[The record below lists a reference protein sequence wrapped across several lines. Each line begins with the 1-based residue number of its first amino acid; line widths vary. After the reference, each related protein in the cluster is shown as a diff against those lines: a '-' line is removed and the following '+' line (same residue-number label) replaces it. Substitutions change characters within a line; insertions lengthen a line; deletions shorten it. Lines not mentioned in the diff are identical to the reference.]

1 MFGDMMNYPNG
12 IKRNNQ
18 KSSIPNGNR
27 GMSLENDLN
36 LSNQYYR
43 NNNIA
48 LIYKKPTPIKATK
61 ISYINNCKKIND
73 GFFEMAS
80 TTDYNGVYLGYYID
94 FEAKMTNNLTSFP
107 LSNIHAHQLE
117 HLLAVNNHGG
127 ISFLIIRFTKL
138 NLTFLIETN
147 KISDIIKDRKNI
159 PLSLLKER
167 GFIIQEKYE
176 PRLDYLKIVDQIIGG
191 KNEI

>member
-61 ISYINNCKKIND
+61 ISYTNNCKKIND